1 MPKVERPEDSDPNEP
16 AVPHQRVGAYG
27 VLLRDSKRTRQI
39 LMTRIAQKDYG
50 AGLWTLPG
58 GGLDHGED
66 PADGVVREFHEE
78 TSLRVLPGGVRFVH
92 SAHFL
97 GRNRAGVLEDF
108 HGLGVVYDVI
118 AVPGEDLDAL
128 QILEE
133 DSSTDLVEWLNIAD
147 LYDPRADELDR
158 GYSGVAGAAIRT
170 VYAQIFS

>member
-1 MPKVERPEDSDPNEP
+1 MPKLEHPEDADPDELT
-16 AVPHQRVGAYG
+16 VPRQRVGAYG
-27 VLLRDSKRTRQI
+27 VLLRDRQGTQQV

-58 GGLDHGED
+58 GGIDHGED
-66 PADGVVREFHEE
+66 PTDGVVREFHEE
-78 TSLRVLPGGVRFVH
+78 TSLRVLPGNVRFVH

-133 DSSTDLVEWLNIAD
+133 DSSTDLVEWLNVAD
-147 LYDPRADELDR
+147 IYDPRADELDR
-158 GYSGVAGAAIRT
+158 GYSGVAAAAIRT
-170 VYAQIFS
+170 VYAEVFS

>member
-1 MPKVERPEDSDPNEP
+1 MPRLDRPEDADPSEP
-16 AVPHQRVGAYG
+16 TVPRQRVGAYG
-27 VLLRDSKRTRQI
+27 VLLRVRERIQQI

-58 GGLDHGED
+58 GGIDHGED

-78 TSLRVLPGGVRFVH
+78 TSLRVLPGNVRFVH

-133 DSSTDLVEWLNIAD
+133 DSSTDLVEWLDVAD
-147 LYDPRADELDR
+147 IYDPRADELDR
-158 GYSGVAGAAIRT
+158 GYSGVAAAAIRT
-170 VYAQIFS
+170 VYAEVFS

>member
-1 MPKVERPEDSDPNEP
+1 MPRLERLEDADPDEP

-27 VLLRDSKRTRQI
+27 VLLRYSTDAPQI

-58 GGLDHGED
+58 GGIDHGED

-78 TSLRVLPGGVRFVH
+78 TSLRVQPGDVRFVH

-108 HGLGVVYDVI
+108 HGLGVVYDVS
-118 AVPGEDLDAL
+118 AARGQDLDDL
-128 QILEE
+128 QILEV
-133 DSSTDLVEWLNIAD
+133 DSSTDLVEWLNLAD
-147 LYDPRADELDR
+147 IFDPEADELDR
-158 GYSGVAGAAIRT
+158 GYSGVAAAAIRD
-170 VYAQIFS
+170 VYAEVFY